1 MMFDAVI
8 LAGGRGSRLGGVSK
22 ASLMR
27 GQDTLL
33 RIAVAAAS
41 GARQIAVV
49 GDVEPDSG
57 YRVTRESPPF
67 AGPVAAISAG
77 LDALSDGPSPLVLVL
92 ACDMPDVAQAVQALL
107 AHPPSADG
115 MTGAD
120 GVIGTDASGHDQY
133 LVAVYS
139 RRALDQRVSE
149 MRVVDASMRELTRG
163 LSLERIAVPPGST
176 DDVDT
181 WQDADELGVA
191 KGKKHHVG

>member
-1 MMFDAVI
+1 MFDAVI

-27 GQDTLL
+27 GRDTLL
-33 RIAVAAAS
+33 RLALAAAT
-41 GARQIAVV
+41 GARQIVVV

-77 LDALSDGPSPLVLVL
+77 LDAIDGAASPLVLVL
-92 ACDMPDVAQAVQALL
+92 ACDMPDVAQAVEALL
-107 AHPPSADG
+107 AHPASADG
-115 MTGAD
+115 VGGTD
-120 GVIGTDASGHDQY
+120 GVIGTDATAHDQF

-139 RRALDQRVSE
+139 RRALDQRLSE
-149 MRVVDASMRELTRG
+149 LNVVDASMRELISG
-163 LSLERIAVPPGST
+163 FSLERIAVPPGST

-181 WQDADELGVA
+181 WQDAAALGVA
-191 KGKKHHVG
+191 KGNEHHVG